1 MIEHATCLLLTKFH
15 ILHISDFTH
24 FEVFVKLL
32 LGILQKNVY
41 KHHKR
46 GTLVTAFVKKNFS
59 LNKIVIM
66 IAIITMIKTMMIVK
80 TRYI

>member
-1 MIEHATCLLLTKFH
+1 M
-15 ILHISDFTH
+15 
-24 FEVFVKLL
+24 FVKLL

-46 GTLVTAFVKKNFS
+46 GTLVTAFIKKNFS
-59 LNKIVIM
+59 LNKVVIM
-66 IAIITMIKTMMIVK
+66 IAIITMIITMMIVK